1 MEPFAPYLK
10 RVHSSLY
17 DRRLAI
23 IVLKKYGNGRRSF
36 SENARLTKIKDEH
49 RNRQYEPE
57 AQRSKEDTNQKT
69 EISDSPRMG
78 YPYVT
83 AE

>member
-1 MEPFAPYLK
+1 MEPLAPYLK
-10 RVHSSLY
+10 HIHSSLY

-23 IVLKKYGNGRRSF
+23 IILKKYGCGRRSF
-36 SENARLTKIKDEH
+36 SENARLTKIKDER

-57 AQRSKEDTNQKT
+57 AETNKEGSPNKKT
-69 EISDSPRMG
+69 ETNEPRMG

-83 AE
+83 TE

>member
-1 MEPFAPYLK
+1 MEQFAPYLK
-10 RVHSSLY
+10 QIHSSLY

-23 IVLKKYGNGRRSF
+23 IILKKYGNGRRSF
-36 SENARLTKIKDEH
+36 SESARLTKIKDEH

-57 AQRSKEDTNQKT
+57 EQTSKGSTNQKET
-69 EISDSPRMG
+69 GTPRMG
-78 YPYVT
+78 YSYVT